1 MPFLTTLLVAFQIM
15 QYPMMPVSD
24 ADFIDSPPA
33 ESVSYAAATRFLEQA
48 TFGPSPASIQHLA
61 GAGMDRWLQEQFAA
75 TPSPIPDAPAGI
87 TNLST
92 AQQNFFDNA
101 INRDDQLRQRVAFAL
116 GQIWVISGVKINR
129 PEAFIPYLRL
139 LQKDAFGNY
148 YDLMYDVT
156 LSPAM
161 GHYLDMVNND
171 KPNPVLGRS
180 ANENYARELLQL
192 FTTGLEKLN
201 GDGSVVRDEQ
211 GQPVPAYDQ
220 EVIEELARA
229 FTGWTYP
236 PAPGQVSRLH
246 NPAYWDGPMVAFE
259 SNHDTGAKVLLDG
272 RTLPAGRTAEND
284 LRDSLRNIFEH
295 PNVGPFIG
303 KQLIQHLVT
312 SNPSGEYVSRVA
324 AAFDDNGLG
333 VRGDMQAVIR
343 AILLDP
349 EARQF
354 DNQVPP
360 ETTGYG
366 HLREPALFITNLLRS
381 LRATVTDQNNLAGF
395 SRSLGQNLYYP
406 PTVFNYF
413 APGYEVPG
421 AQTLGPEFQI
431 LSPAN
436 SMARVNLLNRLF
448 FGTLG
453 GGTTLDLTPLISAAS
468 NPTQLVDSVDATLL
482 HGTMSEPLRTSIL
495 KAVSAAS
502 DNPTRART
510 ALYLAAASGQYQV
523 EQ

>member
-1 MPFLTTLLVAFQIM
+1 MPFLATLLVAFQIM
-15 QYPMMPVSD
+15 QAPSMPIFEESFTD
-24 ADFIDSPPA
+24 PPPA
-33 ESVSYAAATRFLEQA
+33 ESLSYNAAVRFLEQA
-48 TFGPSPASIQHLA
+48 TFGPTPKGISQLLDT
-61 GAGMDRWLQEQFAA
+61 GLDRWLQEQFDA
-75 TPSPIPDAPAGI
+75 TPSPIPDAPAGV

-92 AQQNFFDNA
+92 VQRNFFDNA

-161 GHYLDMVNND
+161 GRYLDMVNND
-171 KPNPVLGRS
+171 KPNPVLGR
-180 ANENYARELLQL
+180 APNENYARELLQL

-201 GDGSVVRDEQ
+201 DDGSVVRDEN
-211 GQPVPAYDQ
+211 GQAVPAFDQ

-236 PAPGQVSRLH
+236 PAPGQVSRAH
-246 NPAYWDGPMVAFE
+246 NPAYWDGPMVAFN
-259 SNHDTGAKVLLDG
+259 SNHDTGVKMLLDG
-272 RTLPAGRTAEND
+272 QTLPAGRTAEDD

-312 SNPSGEYVSRVA
+312 SNPSGEYVRRVA
-324 AAFDDNGLG
+324 AAFNDNGGG
-333 VRGDMQAVIR
+333 VRGDMRAVIR

-354 DNQVPP
+354 DNHTLP
-360 ETTGYG
+360 EEHSYG
-366 HLREPALFITNLLRS
+366 HLREPVLFITNLLRS
-381 LRATVTDQNNLAGF
+381 LGATVTDQNNLANF
-395 SRSLGQNLYYP
+395 TRSLGQNLYYP

-421 AQTLGPEFQI
+421 TEILGPEFQI

-436 SMARVNLLNRLF
+436 AMARMNFLNRLF

-453 GGTTLDLTPLISAAS
+453 GGTTLDLSPFLSAAS
-468 NPTQLVDSVDATLL
+468 DPTQLVGLVNTTLL
-482 HGTMSEPLRTSIL
+482 HGSMKDPLRGSIL
-495 KAVSAAS
+495 QAVSAAS